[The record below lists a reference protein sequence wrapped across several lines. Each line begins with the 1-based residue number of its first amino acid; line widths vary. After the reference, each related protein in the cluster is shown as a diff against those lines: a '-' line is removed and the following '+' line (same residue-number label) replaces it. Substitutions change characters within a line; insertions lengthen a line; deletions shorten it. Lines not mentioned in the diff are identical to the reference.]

1 MVRPAWQGT
10 GLATALQGRMLVH
23 ARRRGVR
30 GVRGFVA
37 EILAENANMIRLA
50 RVGSESVTVENQGS
64 TVRVTQLF

>member
-23 ARRRGVR
+23 AKRR